1 LSEYW
6 NCLVFC
12 LCMLLKGWII
22 LEVGVSVILVE
33 QRVSE
38 VRHTDH
44 CMPCSPEIQ
53 MKRNLYYAVAPAGPG
68 RTLEL
73 EQKSRGGGSVSCW

>member
-38 VRHTDH
+38 VRHTHH
-44 CMPCSPEIQ
+44 CMPSSPEI
-53 MKRNLYYAVAPAGPG
+53 KNL
-68 RTLEL
+68 
-73 EQKSRGGGSVSCW
+73 